1 MLGFIIN
8 ASFMILIYFMIV
20 RWNGWT
26 RIYIQFISE
35 VCNFSFYFVCEY
47 SKKKHAESA
56 LNRTAYIPA
65 LEYSLASTQSTDD
78 DDDNDNDDDYV
89 ETSSTASI

>member
-1 MLGFIIN
+1 MYDGTGEQGSTYNLYLKFVISHFTLYAN
-8 ASFMILIYFMIV
+8 
-20 RWNGWT
+20 
-26 RIYIQFISE
+26 IQ
-35 VCNFSFYFVCEY
+35 
-47 SKKKHAESA
+47 KKKHAESA